1 MIELIIENAMNDLL
15 RNIPSVTELLDSPA
29 IKDLL
34 ISTPNGLVVEAT
46 RTSLDELRSDI
57 LAHNVDN
64 INQAELIQIITSKV
78 NLAYSTSLQSCIN
91 ATGIIL
97 HTAVSYT
104 HLTLPTTPY
113 V

>member
-57 LAHNVDN
+57 LANNVDN
-64 INQAELIQIITSKV
+64 INRP
-78 NLAYSTSLQSCIN
+78 N
-91 ATGIIL
+91 
-97 HTAVSYT
+97 
-104 HLTLPTTPY
+104 
-113 V
+113 

>member
-15 RNIPSVTELLDSPA
+15 RNIPSVNELLDSPA

-78 NLAYSTSLQSCIN
+78 NLA
-91 ATGIIL
+91 
-97 HTAVSYT
+97 
-104 HLTLPTTPY
+104 
-113 V
+113 